1 MEITPSPSSLGRFKL
16 FDHLELLEFND
27 KYVIKSVESPNR
39 GFSINRLHGDIQPLN
54 NDSGGGGGES
64 SVRPSKTS
72 VIYGVVGTIRLVV
85 GTYMLVIISRKK
97 VGEFLGFPVFRI
109 AAMKFLPCNEALK
122 FSTAQEKRDEAY
134 FMNLLRVVEST
145 PGLYYSYETDI
156 TLNLQRRCKLAEGWM
171 SKPIWKSADPRFVWN
186 KSLLYELIEFKLK
199 IKESSATVTLVSRR
213 CTRRL
218 GTRMWRRGAN
228 LEGDTANF
236 IETEQLL
243 ELEGY
248 RSSLLQIRGSI
259 PILWEQIVDLSYRP
273 SLRII
278 SHEQTSNVVERH
290 FHDLYQR
297 YGDTMAVDLTNKHG
311 DEGQLSTAYAA
322 EMQKLPHVRYV
333 SFDFHHVCGN
343 SNFDNLQILYNQI
356 SDDFQKQGYIL
367 VDAEGSILEEQK
379 GIIRS
384 NCIDCLD
391 RTNVTQSLLGQKSLT
406 MQLQR
411 IGVLSSIECITML
424 SEEFRKFR
432 TLWAEQGDEVSLEY
446 AGTHALK
453 GDLVRYGRQTI
464 GGIIKDGLSALSRYY
479 LNNFQDGVRQDAL
492 DLISGHY
499 NVNRNGPSPFQLNGF
514 ESLSYLPVASAASAL
529 LIGGLTI
536 TSVTFH
542 QAGRQAQQYLSSVI
556 WAGVTAGVMAV
567 VKANGRQF
575 CSRPRLCGLM

>member
-1 MEITPSPSSLGRFKL
+1 MEITPSPSPRGRFKL

-54 NDSGGGGGES
+54 NDSGAGGGES

-134 FMNLLRVVEST
+134 FMNLLKVVEST

-186 KSLLYELIEFKLK
+186 KSLLYELIEFKLDEFIIPLLQGNILTFLISHAIYLTHTFPCPVSLLGNIYMYSTYSAQLK

-356 SDDFQKQGYIL
+356 SDDFQKQG
-367 VDAEGSILEEQK
+367 
-379 GIIRS
+379 
-384 NCIDCLD
+384 
-391 RTNVTQSLLGQKSLT
+391 
-406 MQLQR
+406 
-411 IGVLSSIECITML
+411 
-424 SEEFRKFR
+424 
-432 TLWAEQGDEVSLEY
+432 
-446 AGTHALK
+446 
-453 GDLVRYGRQTI
+453 
-464 GGIIKDGLSALSRYY
+464 
-479 LNNFQDGVRQDAL
+479 
-492 DLISGHY
+492 
-499 NVNRNGPSPFQLNGF
+499 
-514 ESLSYLPVASAASAL
+514 
-529 LIGGLTI
+529 
-536 TSVTFH
+536 
-542 QAGRQAQQYLSSVI
+542 
-556 WAGVTAGVMAV
+556 
-567 VKANGRQF
+567 
-575 CSRPRLCGLM
+575 